1 MAHGGGGEDSAEGDL
16 TPLLDMV
23 LQMLMFF
30 IVNVNLATEQTN
42 PDVKLPLSS
51 SATPV
56 SKPIAGDVYLNQRV
70 RTDSLLATFNE
81 ADRQRLEGA
90 ESIIFVSGTKEGP
103 MSMLRAKAWLQTEA
117 ERARAAAGEGKPLN
131 VTIHFRPEG
140 DLDYEELVKLMTAV
154 KVAGFKKIQMHAIIK
169 PGE

>member
-1 MAHGGGGEDSAEGDL
+1 MAHGGGEDSAEGDL

-56 SKPIAGDVYLNQRV
+56 SKPLAGDVYLNQRV
-70 RTDSLLATFNE
+70 RTDALLGTLSQ
-81 ADRQRLEGA
+81 ADRQRLETA
-90 ESIIFVSGTKEGP
+90 ESIIFISGKPP
-103 MSMLRAKAWLQTEA
+103 MNMLEARAWLQTEA
-117 ERARAAAGEGKPLN
+117 TRARDAAGGEGKPIN

-140 DLDYEELVKLMTAV
+140 DLDFNELMKLMNAV
-154 KVAGFKKIQMHAIIK
+154 KVAGFTKIKMHAIIK
-169 PGE
+169 PGD

>member
-42 PDVKLPLSS
+42 PDVKLPLST

-56 SKPIAGDVYLNQRV
+56 SKPIAGDVYLNQRTRNQSV
-70 RTDSLLATFNE
+70 MDKLSP
-81 ADRQRLEGA
+81 ADRQRLENA
-90 ESIIFVSGTKEGP
+90 DSIIFISGKQP
-103 MSMLRAKAWLQTEA
+103 MTMLEARAWLQTEA
-117 ERARAAAGEGKPLN
+117 ERAKAAGDGKIN

-140 DLDYEELVKLMTAV
+140 DLDVNELMKLMNAV
-154 KVAGFKKIQMHAIIK
+154 KVAGFSKIKMHAIIK